1 MNVLKRIFNFY
12 INSSIHVAL
21 GVYALTWVTLIQFN
35 IDYDENSLYF
45 VFYATITGYNFVKYF
60 GVAKFHHRSLAG
72 WLKAIQ
78 LFSLIAFIAL
88 SYYTFKLNT
97 DTLILIAILGVI
109 TFLYAIPMLP
119 RKYFIDEQKNLRQ
132 INGLKVYVIA
142 LVWCFTTV
150 FLPLVNN
157 NVSIDSDVIITGF
170 QRYIFVVVLMLPFE
184 IRDLNYD
191 NLKLGTIPQ
200 RIGVKK
206 TKIIGVLL
214 LMVFMMLEFFK
225 DELSSTAVVSAL
237 IILFITLLF
246 VIFSH
251 KNQSKYY
258 SAFWV
263 EALPVVW
270 LVILLVLS

>member
-1 MNVLKRIFNFY
+1 
-12 INSSIHVAL
+12 VAL
-21 GVYALTWVTLIQFN
+21 GVYALTWVTLIQFD

-60 GVAKFHHRSLAG
+60 GVAKFHHRSLAR

-78 LFSLIAFIAL
+78 IFSFITFIAL
-88 SYYTFKLNT
+88 CYYTCKLNAN
-97 DTLILIAILGVI
+97 TLIIIAILGVI
-109 TFLYAIPMLP
+109 TFLYAIPLLP
-119 RKYFIDEQKNLRQ
+119 KKYFIDDQKNLRQ

-142 LVWCFTTV
+142 FVWCFTTV

-157 NVSIDSDVIITGF
+157 NVSIDSDVIITGV
-170 QRYIFVVVLMLPFE
+170 QRYIFVIVLMLPFE

-200 RIGVKK
+200 RIGVVR
-206 TKIIGVLL
+206 TKIMGVLL
-214 LMVFMMLEFFK
+214 LIVFMMLEFFK
-225 DELSSTAVVSAL
+225 NELTSNAIVTML
-237 IILFITLLF
+237 IMLFITLLF
-246 VIFSH
+246 VIFSQ

-270 LVILLVLS
+270 LSILLTLS

>member
-206 TKIIGVLL
+206 TK
-214 LMVFMMLEFFK
+214 
-225 DELSSTAVVSAL
+225 
-237 IILFITLLF
+237 
-246 VIFSH
+246 
-251 KNQSKYY
+251 
-258 SAFWV
+258 
-263 EALPVVW
+263 
-270 LVILLVLS
+270 LLVFCFLWYL

>member
-1 MNVLKRIFNFY
+1 
-12 INSSIHVAL
+12 VAL